1 MTLCL
6 SDPVFIFAALTCQH
20 HEDVA
25 LESLLGIA
33 HLSPNAQR
41 RTEKN
46 PGYLLLPVPY
56 SDGLAILLS
65 ADANSAAHNV
75 ASLSLVELS
84 VPGVLASGSERRVRV
99 IIENNIWSYN

>member
-1 MTLCL
+1 MTFCL
-6 SDPVFIFAALTCQH
+6 SDPAFFCCITCLH

-33 HLSPNAQR
+33 HLSQNAQR

-46 PGYLLLPVPY
+46 PGYLLLPFPY

-65 ADANSAAHNV
+65 AGANSAAHNV
-75 ASLSLVELS
+75 ASLSLLELS
-84 VPGVLASGSERRVRV
+84 VPGILASGSERK
-99 IIENNIWSYN
+99 